1 MQVTF
6 DSTEP
11 LEGVLAVLTA
21 IYGTPVTAN
30 RDGEQQQ
37 QAAATP
43 GPAAQPA
50 RRARKPVAAAAKP
63 TTAGRSRRTGR
74 VTPAPVDIAAARA
87 WARDHGITVNPRGQL
102 AAAVLAAYRTANP

>member
-21 IYGTPVTAN
+21 MYGTPVTAS
-30 RDGEQQQ
+30 RDGEQ

-43 GPAAQPA
+43 RPETQPGRRTRKAGAASAQPA
-50 RRARKPVAAAAKP
+50 
-63 TTAGRSRRTGR
+63 TAGRSRRTGR
-74 VTPAPVDIAAARA
+74 VTPAPVDVAAARA

-102 AAAVLAAYRTANP
+102 AAAVLAAYQTANP